1 LNIGD
6 PNMDTLL
13 KWSRN
18 FSGMESRHIF
28 ERNYD
33 KLVEIVQAIEYC
45 IGLEF
50 DEDVKSFQLKNGRTP
65 KPHEEPFIHAPF
77 HSYDEE
83 GKNKFIQCVKG
94 KTQPLLDMYD
104 DARVNF
110 SFRLWSGCLTTSKEI
125 SAKTQ
130 TGPNGAESRTK
141 RFEAI
146 INPLSQA
153 DNVFELGQKVAP
165 FFKRKVGQGEDV
177 FFDGIPTGSAILEV
191 RGEFENSRIRPDS

>member
-1 LNIGD
+1 
-6 PNMDTLL
+6 M
-13 KWSRN
+13 
-18 FSGMESRHIF
+18 
-28 ERNYD
+28 
-33 KLVEIVQAIEYC
+33 
-45 IGLEF
+45 
-50 DEDVKSFQLKNGRTP
+50 
-65 KPHEEPFIHAPF
+65 
-77 HSYDEE
+77 
-83 GKNKFIQCVKG
+83 CVKV

-125 SAKTQ
+125 S
-130 TGPNGAESRTK
+130 SRTK

-177 FFDGIPTGSAILEV
+177 FLDGISTGSAILEV
-191 RGEFENSRIRPDS
+191 KGEFENSRARYGCR